1 MRLRYK
7 ILIQLIIYILGI
19 FTAVSKPIIKWS
31 IIAPLFGRKVDI
43 KKSIDGLALKEG
55 VVLERFTVI
64 PNQPIET
71 PLNINDYRPDIIISQ
86 EYPSSQGFGY
96 QQSINLNAHFAVMTY
111 QNDWQPFWLGISNVS
126 AKLQNLGNPGLFLNF
141 NGKTQVKIDEKASS
155 GWVEMDPNFTYYLK
169 SMGAVQPGSGIR
181 LNPLFVKFPTEGIYS
196 ISYSITSDNK
206 LPISGKFDVKV
217 VKQ

>member
-1 MRLRYK
+1 MRLRYR

-19 FTAVSKPIIKWS
+19 FTAVSMPIIKWS

-64 PNQPIET
+64 SNQPIET
-71 PLNINDYRPDIIISQ
+71 SLNIREYTPDIIISQ
-86 EYPSSQGFGY
+86 EYPSSQGFTY
-96 QQSINLNAHFAVMTY
+96 QNSINLNTHFAVITY
-111 QNDWQPFWLGISNVS
+111 QNDWQPFWLGIMNVS
-126 AKLQNLGNPGLFLNF
+126 TKIQNLNNPGLFLNF
-141 NGKTQVKIDEKASS
+141 DGKMQVKVDEKASI

-169 SMGAVQPGSGIR
+169 TIGSVQPSSGAR
-181 LNPLFVKFPTEGIYS
+181 LNPLFVKFPAEGIYS